1 MWEGASAPETPDDSG
16 RPGRSDR
23 PLLLASGSDCS
34 GGNAFSHRRLFTK
47 ILRIPRCLEFS
58 RRVVDERPSM
68 KPRPIADGV
77 EMLATLDW
85 DRRLFDA
92 LIPLPDGT
100 SYNAYLVRGR
110 DKTALLDA
118 SDAERGHDLRETLA
132 GVPRVDVVV
141 AHHAEQDHSG
151 QLPWVLERYPQAVL
165 LATARGKGML
175 VDHLRIPDA
184 RIRAV
189 ADGET
194 LDLGGKTLEFLHTP
208 WVHWPETMCTWL
220 REDRILFSCDFFG
233 SHLATTDLDAR
244 DEARVLEAARRYFA
258 EIMMPFRGVIQRNLE
273 KLKRLDIGA
282 IAPSHGPV
290 YRRPALIVDAYRDWV
305 SDRLRNLVVL
315 PYVSMHGSTARLV
328 RRLVEELTARGVA
341 VEPFEMTTTDLGK
354 LASALVDA
362 ATLVVGTPTV
372 LVGPHPTIVYAAA
385 LANALKPKLKHAAV
399 IGSYGWSGKAVE
411 QIAALI
417 PDLKVEVLGTVLC
430 KGLPQEADYQAIAK
444 LAETIAEKHKA
455 LGLA

>member
-1 MWEGASAPETPDDSG
+1 
-16 RPGRSDR
+16 
-23 PLLLASGSDCS
+23 
-34 GGNAFSHRRLFTK
+34 
-47 ILRIPRCLEFS
+47 
-58 RRVVDERPSM
+58 M
-68 KPRPIADGV
+68 KPRPLADGV
-77 EMLATLDW
+77 QVLATLDGE
-85 DRRLFDA
+85 RRLFDA

-100 SYNAYLVRGR
+100 SYNAYLVQGR
-110 DKTALLDA
+110 EKIALVDT
-118 SDAERGHDLRETLA
+118 SDAERGHELREVLA
-132 GVPRVDVVV
+132 GAPSVDYVV

-151 QLPWVLERYPQAVL
+151 QLPWVLERYPQAVV
-165 LATARGKGML
+165 LATARGKSML

-233 SHLATTDLDAR
+233 SHLATTDVFVK
-244 DEARVLEAARRYFA
+244 DEARVLDAAKRYYA
-258 EIMMPFRGVIQRNLE
+258 EIMMPFRTVIQRNLE
-273 KLKRLDIGA
+273 KLKRLDLA
-282 IAPSHGPV
+282 MIAPSHGPV
-290 YRRPALIVDAYRDWV
+290 YGRPALIVDAYREWV
-305 SDRLRNLVVL
+305 SDALRNLVVL
-315 PYVSMHGSTARLV
+315 PWISMHGSTARLV
-328 RRLVEELTARGVA
+328 RRLADELTDRGVA
-341 VEPFEMTTTDLGK
+341 VDPFELTTVDLGR

-372 LVGPHPTIVYAAA
+372 LVGPHPAVVYAAA
-385 LANALKPKLKHAAV
+385 LTNALKPKLKHAAV

-417 PDLKVEVLGTVLC
+417 PDLKVEVLPPVLC

-455 LGLA
+455 LGLK